1 MAKDWLRYDRLVE
14 DALRS
19 VVRRALQEVAANG
32 LPGDHHFYLTFH
44 TQEPGVSLSPAL
56 RAQYPKEMTI
66 VLQHQFWGL
75 EILDDAFTVTLSFGG
90 KHEKLVIPFQSV
102 ISFADPSVKFGL
114 QFESTMEAD
123 GAEGEMEELVLE
135 DDQDGSPAAG
145 TNLAKAKDLN
155 DLPKSA
161 ETPKEGKTDAKQ
173 DTPKT
178 AEVVTL
184 DAFRKK

>member
-19 VVRRALQEVAANG
+19 VVRRALVEVAANG
-32 LPGDHHFYLTFH
+32 LPGDHHFYVTFH
-44 TQEPGVSLSPAL
+44 TQDPGVGLSPAL

-75 EILDDAFTVTLSFGG
+75 EVYDDSFTVQLSFSSVR
-90 KHEKLVIPFQSV
+90 EKLVIPFQSV
-102 ISFADPSVKFGL
+102 VSFADPSVKFGL
-114 QFESTMEAD
+114 QFETA
-123 GAEGEMEELVLE
+123 AEGEDVEGDEEAA
-135 DDQDGSPAAG
+135 DQTSSATGIRGSLP
-145 TNLAKAKDLN
+145 AKAKDLN
-155 DLPKSA
+155 DLPKQA
-161 ETPKEGKTDAKQ
+161 GKDAAASSEDSDK
-173 DTPKT
+173 PARG